1 MLFERT
7 EGENVAPQRGAKG
20 PAPHGVGLLSLY
32 GIVLFAGFGGSYAI
46 QILNLGLQQ
55 RALSGAAIGASTAVQ
70 ALGIVAAA
78 CMAVPL
84 LNRLGS
90 ARTLALGSLLAGFA
104 LAVAA
109 LVENAWGVTVA
120 RFVCALGIGTLVTNA
135 EYIVIARAPVER
147 RATAIAVYAT
157 VFAVGTALAPATIA
171 FFGCEGTPARLLGAG
186 GFFLAA
192 LLVPSAEVRGRVEAR
207 PAPLASFKTIRL
219 APLAFAAALIF
230 GALDNGLLSLIP
242 VFAVEAGHSSVD
254 ASALA
259 TAGFLGVILFQ
270 VPAGYCA
277 DRFSPQ
283 KMLIFCSAVAFL
295 CILGILTA
303 TATRDLLFL
312 LMVLLGGACDGFYTL
327 GLVAMSRTVPKRQLA
342 AGNACFVALC
352 AAGEVVGPLLMG
364 GGASV
369 AGPGGFVGAF
379 ALMLLIYG
387 FFLVRQQGSID
398 TGNLP
403 PKEVHGMKYGAVL
416 AP

>member
-1 MLFERT
+1 MLLARIES
-7 EGENVAPQRGAKG
+7 QDG
-20 PAPHGVGLLSLY
+20 PARREAGEAASRGFGLLSLH
-32 GIVLFAGFGGSYAI
+32 GIVLLAGFGGSYAI

-55 RALSGAAIGASTAVQ
+55 RGLSGPAIGASTAVQ

-90 ARTLALGSLLAGFA
+90 ARMLALGSLLAGVA

-109 LVENAWGVTVA
+109 LAEDFWGVTVA

-135 EYIVIARAPVER
+135 EYVVVARTPADR
-147 RATAIAVYAT
+147 RATAGAVYAT
-157 VFAVGTALAPATIA
+157 VFALGTALAPAAIA
-171 FFGCEGTPARLLGAG
+171 LLGHEGTPARLLGAT

-192 LLVPSAEVRGRVEAR
+192 LLVPLAEVRGRVDAR
-207 PAPLASFKTIRL
+207 PAPLASLRTIRL
-219 APLAFAAALIF
+219 APAAFAAALIF

-242 VFAVEAGHSSVD
+242 LFAVEAGHSSAD

-259 TAGFLGVILFQ
+259 TAGFVGVILFQ
-270 VPAGYCA
+270 IPAGWCA

-283 KMLIFCSAVAFL
+283 KMLIVCCAVAFL
-295 CILGILTA
+295 CVIGILTA
-303 TATRDLLFL
+303 TATRELLFP

-327 GLVAMSRTVPKRQLA
+327 GLAAMSRTVPQRQLA

-352 AAGEVVGPLLMG
+352 AAGEVMGPLLMG
-364 GGASV
+364 GGTSV

-379 ALMLLIYG
+379 ALMLLAYG
-387 FFLVRQQGSID
+387 FFLVRQ
-398 TGNLP
+398 TGPRRSGLP
-403 PKEVHGMKYGAVL
+403 LEDLRYRA
-416 AP
+416 A

>member
-1 MLFERT
+1 MLLRAIANQV
-7 EGENVAPQRGAKG
+7 GSARRGAEAAAFRG
-20 PAPHGVGLLSLY
+20 LGLLSLY

-55 RALSGAAIGASTAVQ
+55 RGISGAVIGASTAVQ

-90 ARTLALGSLLAGFA
+90 ARTLALGGLTAGLA

-109 LVENAWGVTVA
+109 FVENAWGVTAA

-135 EYIVIARAPVER
+135 EYVVIARTPPER
-147 RATAIAVYAT
+147 RATAVAVYAT
-157 VFAVGTALAPATIA
+157 VFALGTALAPATIA
-171 FFGCEGTPARLLGAG
+171 LLGCEGTPARLLGAA

-192 LLVPSAEVRGRVEAR
+192 LLVPSAEVRGRVDAR
-207 PAPLASFKTIRL
+207 PAPLASLKTIRL

-242 VFAVEAGHSSVD
+242 LFAVEAGHSSAD

-259 TAGFLGVILFQ
+259 TAGFIGVILFQ
-270 VPAGYCA
+270 IPAGWCA

-283 KMLIFCSAVAFL
+283 KMLVVCCAVAFL
-295 CILGILTA
+295 CVIGILTA
-303 TATRDLLFL
+303 TASRELLFP

-327 GLVAMSRTVPKRQLA
+327 GLAAMSRAVPQRQLA

-352 AAGEVVGPLLMG
+352 AAGEVAGPLLMG
-364 GGASV
+364 GGTSV

-379 ALMLLIYG
+379 ALMLLVYG
-387 FFLVRQQGSID
+387 LFLVRRPGPRRSA
-398 TGNLP
+398 LP
-403 PKEVHGMKYGAVL
+403 VEDLRYRA
-416 AP
+416 A